1 MNLQSNIEFVTDLM
15 QFSPKGPLVQVFIVN
30 AIHSAAKQVAE
41 EPDPMVFDSP
51 AFDGKVWQDVAKE
64 ILQRM
69 DEKYGP
75 LPPDM
80 VLPD

>member
-1 MNLQSNIEFVTDLM
+1 MNTQSNLDFLNDLM

-30 AIHSAAKQVAE
+30 AVQSAARQVAE
-41 EPDPMVFDSP
+41 EPDPTTFDTP

-64 ILQRM
+64 ILNRM

-75 LPPDM
+75 LPPD
-80 VLPD
+80 VVVPD